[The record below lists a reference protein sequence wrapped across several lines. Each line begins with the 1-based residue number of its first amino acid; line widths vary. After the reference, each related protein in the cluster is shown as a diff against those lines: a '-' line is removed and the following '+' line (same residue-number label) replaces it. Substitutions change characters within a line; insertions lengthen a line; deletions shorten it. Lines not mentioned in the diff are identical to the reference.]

1 MAKGTYSGL
10 LQATF
15 VTPGKWLLKEDLS
28 FTCDNLDEDDFELF
42 SRKGANAF
50 ISEKKIT
57 APAGLE
63 TNLASIPRPLW
74 ALISPTDLA
83 RSSVIHDYL
92 YGVCINTYP
101 QNTEYERKQM
111 RAFADQV
118 FLEAMK
124 SAENPTLPKWKIYSA
139 YYAVRWFGFAAARPK
154 DHEEYENKGPVE
166 RKHDEHEEEGKDNWH
181 NEGGANH

>member
-1 MAKGTYSGL
+1 MGKGVYSGL

-15 VTPGKWLLKEDLS
+15 VTPGKWVLKEDLS
-28 FTCDNLDEDDFELF
+28 FTCDNLQEDDLELL
-42 SRKGANAF
+42 SKKGANVTV
-50 ISEKKIT
+50 SDKKIT

-83 RSSVIHDYL
+83 RSSVVHDYL
-92 YGVCINTYP
+92 YGVCIETYP
-101 QNTEYERKQM
+101 SSTAFERTQM
-111 RAFADQV
+111 RAFADFV

-124 SAENPTLPKWKIYSA
+124 SAENPTIPRWKIYSA

-154 DHEEYENKGPVE
+154 DWKNHEVPAEKPKKEKEEKHEEHSWE
-166 RKHDEHEEEGKDNWH
+166 
-181 NEGGANH
+181 NEGGK

>member
-1 MAKGTYSGL
+1 MAKGVYSGL

-28 FTCDNLDEDDFELF
+28 FTCDNLQEDDLELL
-42 SRKGANAF
+42 SKKGANVT
-50 ISEKKIT
+50 ISERKIT
-57 APAGLE
+57 APSGLE

-92 YGVCINTYP
+92 YGVCIETYP
-101 QNTEYERKQM
+101 SCTDYERKQM

-124 SAENPTLPKWKIYSA
+124 SAENPIIPRWKIYSA
-139 YYAVRWFGFAAARPK
+139 YYAVHWFGFTAARPSDYK
-154 DHEEYENKGPVE
+154 NYEVPKEQKSVKTENPE
-166 RKHDEHEEEGKDNWH
+166 DMM
-181 NEGGANH
+181 

>member
-1 MAKGTYSGL
+1 MAKGVYSGL

-15 VTPGKWLLKEDLS
+15 VTPGKWVLKEDLS
-28 FTCDNLDEDDFELF
+28 FTCDNLQEDDLELL
-42 SRKGANAF
+42 SKKGANVT
-50 ISEKKIT
+50 ISDKKIT
-57 APAGLE
+57 APSGLV

-92 YGVCINTYP
+92 YGVCIETYP
-101 QNTEYERKQM
+101 FCTDYERKQM

-124 SAENPTLPKWKIYSA
+124 SAENPTIPRWKIYSA
-139 YYAVRWFGFAAARPK
+139 YYAVRWFGFAAARPSDYK
-154 DHEEYENKGPVE
+154 DYEVPKEQKPVKTE
-166 RKHDEHEEEGKDNWH
+166 NPEDMM
-181 NEGGANH
+181 